1 MEKLFVFILLIVAAS
16 ATKDWNKS
24 STFNNDDH
32 QVIKKI
38 PNQVTD
44 EIAQKLDFVAD
55 FNSLKEAM
63 HQQRRELADIKEENE
78 VMRDM
83 ALEQGLKLKEFKEE
97 ISFLK
102 GTTHQQELEIAGLKK
117 ENTVLKDEIREQQM
131 QIKINVNEMTE
142 MKRILQKQANSFV
155 KTAENSKRLHKVA
168 DHQINYTKTNEKE
181 TNVLK
186 EMFSIQDGKLKHA
199 NTWRTR
205 QNGLHSRHTF
215 SKDKVN
221 INEVK
226 LNNQRRGVADEGVA
240 FSAYLDHILGHVSA
254 GHTIK
259 CNRIL
264 TNRGHAYNE
273 HTGQFTVPITGI
285 YLLTFHFANKLSTG
299 YTQVRLVVDD
309 RSVVDAGADSI
320 QFDHWSMGGNTVI
333 VSLTA
338 GELVWLEIVGNTGG
352 EVESSDPERFT
363 TFSGVLLF

>member
-1 MEKLFVFILLIVAAS
+1 MDKLFVFILLIVAAS

-32 QVIKKI
+32 QEIKKI
-38 PNQVTD
+38 PNQVIYDT
-44 EIAQKLDFVAD
+44 AQKMDFVAE

-63 HQQRRELADIKEENE
+63 HQQRRELADIKEENKI
-78 VMRDM
+78 MRDI

-97 ISFLK
+97 ISILN
-102 GTTHQQELEIAGLKK
+102 GTSHQQGLEIAGLKK
-117 ENTVLKDEIREQQM
+117 ENNVLKDEIREQQIR
-131 QIKINVNEMTE
+131 IKVNDRELTDINRIIQEQAQRFVN
-142 MKRILQKQANSFV
+142 
-155 KTAENSKRLHKVA
+155 TAENAKRLHKEA
-168 DHQINYTKTNEKE
+168 DHQINYTKTKEKE
-181 TNVLK
+181 NNVMK
-186 EMFSIQDGKLKHA
+186 EMFSSQNGGLKHA
-199 NTWRTR
+199 NNWRTHE
-205 QNGLHSRHTF
+205 NGLHSSHTF
-215 SKDKVN
+215 SKDKRSVD
-221 INEVK
+221 EVK
-226 LNNQRRGVADEGVA
+226 LNDQGRGVGDEGVA
-240 FSAYLDHILGHVSA
+240 FSAYLDHRLDHVSA

-273 HTGQFTVPITGI
+273 HSGQFTVPITGI

-299 YTQVRLVVDD
+299 YTSVRLVVDD

-338 GELVWLEIVGNTGG
+338 GELVWLEIVGSTGG